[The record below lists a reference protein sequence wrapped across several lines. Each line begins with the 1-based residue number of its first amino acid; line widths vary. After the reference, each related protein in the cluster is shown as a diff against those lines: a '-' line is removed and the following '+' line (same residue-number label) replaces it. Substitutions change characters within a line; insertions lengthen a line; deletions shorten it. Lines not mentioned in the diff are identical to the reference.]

1 MKVASHSNMNLL
13 MQNLNREQMMKSGQ
27 DKMEESLPEGGSSS
41 LVGAVASTMVCGE
54 VTNQYQIFRPTPTGL
69 P

>member
-27 DKMEESLPEGGSSS
+27 DMMEESLPKGSSS
-41 LVGAVASTMVCGE
+41 TLDGAVASKTVCGE
-54 VTNQYQIFRPTPTGL
+54 VPFVANNS
-69 P
+69 

>member
-1 MKVASHSNMNLL
+1 

-27 DKMEESLPEGGSSS
+27 DMMEDSLPEGSSS
-41 LVGAVASTMVCGE
+41 ALVGAVASSMVCGE
-54 VTNQYQIFRPTPTGL
+54 VTNRYQIFRLTPTGL